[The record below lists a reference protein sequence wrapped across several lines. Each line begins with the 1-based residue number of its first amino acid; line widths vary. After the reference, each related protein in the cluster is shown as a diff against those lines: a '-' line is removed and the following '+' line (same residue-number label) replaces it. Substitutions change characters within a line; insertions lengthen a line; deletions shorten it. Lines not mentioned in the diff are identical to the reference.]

1 MGLELILA
9 LPLDPNGY
17 YEIPEL
23 SSVSAG
29 VADRRARFSA
39 VAGARKDI
47 PLPRSNRPTTFM
59 RLPSVANR
67 SLASL

>member
-9 LPLDPNGY
+9 LPVDPNSY

-23 SSVSAG
+23 SSVSAS
-29 VADRRARFSA
+29 VADRPARFSA
-39 VAGARKDI
+39 VAGARNGI
-47 PLPRSNRPTTFM
+47 PLLRSNCPTTLM

-67 SLASL
+67 LLAPL